1 MTKKKP
7 RMPREGSRGFNLL
20 SFLKKSKWVI
30 VSRGVAEDVVV
41 LLGIVFE
48 KKKKIHM
55 GLWSILLIAN
65 VWFSKIVQ
73 KVYSLKAVG

>member
-20 SFLKKSKWVI
+20 NFLKKSKWVI
-30 VSRGVAEDVVV
+30 VSRGVAEDVEV

-48 KKKKIHM
+48 REKKKIHM
-55 GLWSILLIAN
+55 GLESIVSS
-65 VWFSKIVQ
+65 VWFSKSCI
-73 KVYSLKAVG
+73 L

>member
-1 MTKKKP
+1 MRSTVTKKKP

-41 LLGIVFE
+41 LLGIVF
-48 KKKKIHM
+48 
-55 GLWSILLIAN
+55 
-65 VWFSKIVQ
+65 
-73 KVYSLKAVG
+73 